1 MRPLL
6 LKMKAFGSYN
16 NETEINMDSFGST
29 GLYLVAQEQ
38 PVQVNPQ
45 SLMVSSM
52 HYMEKHVIKEMMLEQ
67 RVLTIQLKRLMS
79 SALCAMGRFT
89 IL

>member
-29 GLYLVAQEQ
+29 GLYLITGATG
-38 PVQVNPQ
+38 
-45 SLMVSSM
+45 SG
-52 HYMEKHVIKEMMLEQ
+52 
-67 RVLTIQLKRLMS
+67 KRLMS